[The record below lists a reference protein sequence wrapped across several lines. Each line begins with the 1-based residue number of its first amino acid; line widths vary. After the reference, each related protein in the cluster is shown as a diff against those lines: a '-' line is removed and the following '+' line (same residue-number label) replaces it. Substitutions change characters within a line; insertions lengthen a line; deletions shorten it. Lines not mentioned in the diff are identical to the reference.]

1 MPNKFEVID
10 PRGKTVIC
18 TEDRWRWHIVSGH
31 GKFMD
36 GYEDEV
42 KQAIEAPTEGIFQDA
57 VRTERHNYYLRLPRS
72 RKYIKVV
79 VDFSDEDGGQVI
91 TAFKT
96 DSVKQSETLLW
107 QPPTDS

>member
-1 MPNKFEVID
+1 MTNKFEVTD

-18 TEDRWRWHIVSGH
+18 TEDRWRWHIISGH
-31 GKFMD
+31 GKFME

-42 KQAIEAPTEGIFQDA
+42 KEAIESPTEGIFQDA
-57 VRTERHNYYLRLPRS
+57 ARPERHIYYLRLPQS

-79 VDFSDEDGGQVI
+79 VNFEDEDSGYVV

-96 DSVKQSETLLW
+96 DSIKQSETLLW
-107 QPPTDS
+107 QAPTDS